1 MPWVKK
7 RVIKAS
13 EINQY
18 AFCPRAW
25 WWREIEGIEPEDV
38 ERLSEGA
45 KFHRRYSGHILVLE
59 RLRSW
64 AWMLLIAAV
73 CLIVVGIVLH
83 SGG

>member
-1 MPWVKK
+1 MPWAKE

-18 AFCPRAW
+18 VFCPRAW

-38 ERLSEGA
+38 EQLLEGA
-45 KFHRRYSGHILVLE
+45 EFHRRYSGRVIFLE
-59 RLRSW
+59 KLRAW
-64 AWMLLIAAV
+64 AWALLIAAV
-73 CLIVVGIVLH
+73 ALIAIGIALG